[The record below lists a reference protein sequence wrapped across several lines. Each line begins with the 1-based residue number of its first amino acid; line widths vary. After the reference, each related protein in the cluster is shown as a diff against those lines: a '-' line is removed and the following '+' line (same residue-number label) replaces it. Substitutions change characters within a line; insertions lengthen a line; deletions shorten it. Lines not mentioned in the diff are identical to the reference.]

1 SDRGCC
7 KPSSVT
13 REPKWPASQET
24 APRCVTDADPAP
36 FRQHYAEQS
45 SGGTATG
52 VPSPDAGPG
61 TVSRS
66 TTSPPGAK
74 AAPPTPTTWSPSAG
88 TTTTSPSTNTDSP
101 PPKTPTPNN
110 GPSPDETDPHP
121 ERSEPDHREKR
132 LANPI
137 GRAAAEASELSRGR
151 GGDGVG
157 PVKRC
162 PRRGGTAEL
171 PRPPSRSGDPSGS
184 HRRPRRHGPW
194 PPSRRTPPRRSCAG
208 RPRAGRRCGTSD
220 RPRPARLRSTPC
232 GRSTPG

>member
-1 SDRGCC
+1 GI
-7 KPSSVT
+7 
-13 REPKWPASQET
+13 
-24 APRCVTDADPAP
+24 
-36 FRQHYAEQS
+36 
-45 SGGTATG
+45 
-52 VPSPDAGPG
+52 
-61 TVSRS
+61 
-66 TTSPPGAK
+66 
-74 AAPPTPTTWSPSAG
+74 
-88 TTTTSPSTNTDSP
+88 TTTSQSTNTDSP

-137 GRAAAEASELSRGR
+137 GRAAAEALELSR